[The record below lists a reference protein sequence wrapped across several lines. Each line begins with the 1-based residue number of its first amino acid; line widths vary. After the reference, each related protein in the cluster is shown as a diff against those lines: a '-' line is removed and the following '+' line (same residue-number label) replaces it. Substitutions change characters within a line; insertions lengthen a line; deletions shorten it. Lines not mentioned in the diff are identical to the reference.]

1 MDIQSLSVNM
11 AQEKVQEAA
20 AVQVEQMALKTAEA
34 QSAELAKMM
43 ESAEVIGDPNRGNS
57 INLLG

>member
-20 AVQVEQMALKTAEA
+20 AVQVEKMALDTAEI

-43 ESAEVIGDPNRGNS
+43 EAAITDPNAGNN

>member
-20 AVQVEQMALKTAEA
+20 AVQVEKMALDMAEI

-43 ESAEVIGDPNRGNS
+43 EAAAAITDPNAGNN

>member
-20 AVQVEQMALKTAEA
+20 TVQVEKMALDTAEI
-34 QSAELAKMM
+34 QGAELTKMM
-43 ESAEVIGDPNRGNS
+43 EAAITDPNAGNK

>member
-1 MDIQSLSVNM
+1 M

-20 AVQVEQMALKTAEA
+20 AVQVEKMALDTAEI

-43 ESAEVIGDPNRGNS
+43 DAAAAITDPNAGNK